1 MWNTL
6 SAAIITMIQS
16 SSEIQTTAIF
26 DYAKSKMED
35 YPTITV
41 TPSEN
46 QEPLFADTDRR
57 QRTYNFA
64 IRVYQERM
72 EQGEESSERIMR
84 TLVDDL
90 IAIFDADIYLGA
102 TLQGR
107 GYARPIPSTWQYV
120 QGEQVNT
127 RMAEIILSCVVI
139 Q

>member
-6 SAAIITMIQS
+6 SAAIIAKIQG
-16 SSEIQTTAIF
+16 SSEIETTAVF
-26 DYAKSKMED
+26 DYAKSKMTD

-41 TPSEN
+41 TPADN
-46 QEPLFADTDRR
+46 QEPLFADTTRR

-64 IRVYQERM
+64 IRVYQERQ
-72 EQGEESSERIMR
+72 EQGEEASERIMR
-84 TLVDDL
+84 TIVDDL
-90 IAIFDADIYLGA
+90 ITIFDADIYLNTA
-102 TLQGR
+102 LEGR
-107 GYARPIPSTWQYV
+107 GFARPIPSTWQYV

>member
-6 SAAIITMIQS
+6 SAAIVAMVKT
-16 SSEIQTTAIF
+16 SSEVNSAAVF
-26 DYAKSKMED
+26 DYAKSKMTN

-41 TPSEN
+41 TPHEN
-46 QEPLFADTDRR
+46 QDAIFADTARN
-57 QRTYNFA
+57 QRSYNFA

-72 EQGEESSERIMR
+72 EQGEGESERIMR
-84 TLVDDL
+84 TIVDDL
-90 IAIFDADIYLGA
+90 ITIFDADLYLNA

-107 GYARPIPSTWQYV
+107 GFAKPIPSIWQYV

-127 RMAEIILSCVVI
+127 RMAEIIIGCVVI

>member
-6 SAAIITMIQS
+6 SAAIVNMIKTS
-16 SSEIQTTAIF
+16 NEIETTAVF
-26 DYAKSKMED
+26 DYAKSKMTD

-41 TPSEN
+41 TPSDN
-46 QEPLFADTDRR
+46 QEPLFADNVRR

-64 IRVYQERM
+64 IRVYQERA
-72 EQGEESSERIMR
+72 EQGEEASERIMR

-90 IAIFDADIYLGA
+90 IAIFDADIYLQT
-102 TLQGR
+102 TLEGR
-107 GYARPIPSTWQYV
+107 GFARPIPSTWQYV

>member
-6 SAAIITMIQS
+6 SAAIVTMIKTS
-16 SSEIQTTAIF
+16 AEVDSAAVF
-26 DYAKSKMED
+26 DYAKSKMD
-35 YPTITV
+35 HYPTITV
-41 TPSEN
+41 TPSDN
-46 QEPLFADTDRR
+46 QDAIFADTSRN

-72 EQGEESSERIMR
+72 EQGEDASERIMR
-84 TLVDDL
+84 TIVDDL
-90 IAIFDADIYLGA
+90 IRIFDADLYLNT

-107 GYARPIPSTWQYV
+107 GFAKPIPSVWQYV

-127 RMAEIILSCVVI
+127 RMAEIIIGCVVI

>member
-6 SAAIITMIQS
+6 SAAIVAMVKTSTKVDNIS
-16 SSEIQTTAIF
+16 VF
-26 DYAKSKMED
+26 DYGKSKMLN
-35 YPTITV
+35 YPAITV
-41 TPSEN
+41 TPSDN
-46 QEPLFADTDRR
+46 QDAFFADTVRR

-72 EQGEESSERIMR
+72 EQGEDASERIMR
-84 TLVDDL
+84 TIVDDL
-90 IAIFDADIYLGA
+90 ISIFDADLYLQT

-107 GYARPIPSTWQYV
+107 GFAKPIPSIWQYV

-127 RMAEIILSCVVI
+127 RMAEIIISCVVI